1 MVRLTA
7 PDTAAHYAAS
17 LYRALREADALHLT
31 TVYAVPP
38 TGTGVEAAIRDRLER
53 AAHGIT

>member
-17 LYRALREADALHLT
+17 LYRALREADALHLDI
-31 TVYAVPP
+31 VYAIPP
-38 TGTGVEAAIRDRLER
+38 EGDGIEAAIRDRLER
-53 AAHGIT
+53 ASHETT